1 MSLDKENSI
10 SMAAQDNKSDLNQY
24 VVFNIDAEQYG
35 IKIDKTREI
44 IKETKITK
52 VPNTAEHV
60 IGVINLRGIIVPV
73 IELSRRFGIEDDINE
88 HLFSDAE
95 QRIITV
101 ESEGQLLGIQVDH
114 IEGIV
119 WVEEEKIAPP
129 PELEKG
135 IREDYLRGV
144 CARDDNPLLIL
155 LDLEKTLFA

>member
-1 MSLDKENSI
+1 MSLNKGKSS
-10 SMAAQDNKSDLNQY
+10 SMAAQDSKSDLNQY

-44 IKETKITK
+44 IKEAKITE
-52 VPNTAEHV
+52 VPNTADYV
-60 IGVINLRGIIVPV
+60 VGVINLRGIIVPV
-73 IELSRRFGIEDDINE
+73 IELSRRFGIEEHIDK
-88 HLFSDAE
+88 HLFAESE

-101 ESEGQLLGIQVDH
+101 ESEEQLLGIQVDH
-114 IEGIV
+114 IEGIT

-144 CARDDNPLLIL
+144 WARDNKPLLIL

>member
-1 MSLDKENSI
+1 MSLDQENSI
-10 SMAAQDNKSDLNQY
+10 TMSAQDGKTDFMQY
-24 VVFNIDAEQYG
+24 VVFNIDTEQYG

-44 IKETKITK
+44 IKEAKITK
-52 VPNTAEHV
+52 VPNTADYV
-60 IGVINLRGIIVPV
+60 VGVINLRGIIVPV
-73 IELSRRFGIEDDINE
+73 IELSHRFGIEDHIDK
-88 HLFSDAE
+88 HLFEKSD

-101 ESEGQLLGIQVDH
+101 ESEDQLLGIQVDH

-119 WVEEEKIAPP
+119 WVEEGKIDPP

-144 CARDDNPLLIL
+144 CARDDKSLLIL